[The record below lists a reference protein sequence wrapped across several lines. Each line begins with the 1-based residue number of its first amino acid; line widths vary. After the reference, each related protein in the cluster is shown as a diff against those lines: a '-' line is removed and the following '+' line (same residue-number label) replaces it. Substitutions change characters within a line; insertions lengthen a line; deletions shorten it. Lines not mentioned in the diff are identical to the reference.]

1 MNSSNGARRENT
13 QKTRAFVCMPPPYTV
28 KYLQFNLYRDEKAI
42 YKNIIRTD
50 IAHWSIYSFKRVLE
64 GKRKQKS
71 VEKHGME
78 IGKLCRCGKQH
89 E

>member
-13 QKTRAFVCMPPPYTV
+13 QKQGLLCVCPQIHRKIFTI
-28 KYLQFNLYRDEKAI
+28 NLYRDEKAI
-42 YKNIIRTD
+42 YKNIIRRV
-50 IAHWSIYSFKRVLE
+50 IAHWSIYSFKRVRE